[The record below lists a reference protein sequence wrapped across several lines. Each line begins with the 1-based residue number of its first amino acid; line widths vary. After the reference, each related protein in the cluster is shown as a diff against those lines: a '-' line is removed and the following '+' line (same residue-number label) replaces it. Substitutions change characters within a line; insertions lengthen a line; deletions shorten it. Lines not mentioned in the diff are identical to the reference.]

1 MFKSIRGSFLG
12 WHTFILVVVLTGFGG
27 TLFHLQRHAMLSE
40 IDVELE
46 GTAQVLAATL
56 QRGSRRPPW
65 LLGRGPRGAEPRA
78 PMREQSDTAGDDTLD
93 TEEDNATPAQKSS
106 RLDTAGDGKVSTEE
120 RLVARQH
127 RLAERRAFSQKRFDT
142 DGDGTLSTA
151 ERTAAYTSDV
161 VSRLPESLQRRFD
174 DEAEEEAYFV
184 VWRADGTVLTAANM
198 PSDLSM
204 PPPSAMPRT
213 QPSYIRQRDVR
224 REIISAGPHGT
235 LMLVG
240 RSMQQEHERLRH
252 LLWRLIATGGG
263 VLVVGLAGSWLL
275 AQRVTRPID
284 TISATAMAIS
294 ASDLSRRIDIA
305 TTKSE
310 LGQLA
315 HVLNTTFARLEAA
328 FAQQTRFT
336 ADASHELR
344 TPVSVILT
352 QTELAL
358 AKERPAAEYREAL
371 EACCR
376 AARRMKTLVDGLLTL
391 ARIDA
396 GELHLHPDT
405 FDLRRT
411 VEECVALLT
420 PLAEEHGVTFQL
432 DLQPVQFVGDADR
445 LAQVVTNLLSNAIN
459 YNREQGRVQ
468 VTLARDERT
477 HDVVLTVA
485 DTGMGIAPE
494 DLEGIFARFYR
505 VDKARSRLFGGS
517 GLGLPICQHIVEAH
531 GGSITCHSVMHTGTT
546 FVVRLPASPTMA

>member
-12 WHTFILVVVLTGFGG
+12 WHTFILVAVLTGFGG

-46 GTAQVLAATL
+46 GTAQVLGATL
-56 QRGSRRPPW
+56 QRGARRPPW
-65 LLGRGPRGAEPRA
+65 LLGRGPRSAERWA
-78 PMREQSDTAGDDTLD
+78 PIREQ
-93 TEEDNATPAQKSS
+93 
-106 RLDTAGDGKVSTEE
+106 
-120 RLVARQH
+120 
-127 RLAERRAFSQKRFDT
+127 FDT
-142 DGDGTLSTA
+142 DGDGTLSA
-151 ERTAAYTSDV
+151 EERTAAHTSDI
-161 VSRLPESLQRRFD
+161 VSRLPESLRRRFNS
-174 DEAEEEAYFV
+174 EAEEEAYFV
-184 VWRADGTVLTAANM
+184 VWRADGTVLTAVNM
-198 PSDLSM
+198 PSDLAG
-204 PPPSAMPRT
+204 PPPLAMQRA
-213 QPSYIRQRDVR
+213 QPSYVRQRDVR

-235 LMLVG
+235 LVLVG
-240 RSMQQEHERLRH
+240 RSMQQEHERLTH

-263 VLVVGLAGSWLL
+263 VLAVGLVGSWLL

-284 TISATAMAIS
+284 TISATATAIS
-294 ASDLSRRIDIA
+294 ASDLSRRIDITA
-305 TTKSE
+305 TKSE

-371 EACCR
+371 EACYR
-376 AARRMKTLVDGLLTL
+376 AARRMKSLVDGLLTL

-396 GELHLHPDT
+396 GELHLHADE
-405 FDLRRT
+405 FDLCRT

-420 PLAEEHGVTFQL
+420 PLAEEHRVALQL

-445 LAQVVTNLLSNAIN
+445 IAQVITNLLSNAIN

-468 VTLARDERT
+468 VTLRRDEST
-477 HDVVLTVA
+477 HDVVLTVS
-485 DTGMGIAPE
+485 DTGVGIASE
-494 DLEGIFARFYR
+494 DLAGIFARFYR

-531 GGSITCHSVMHTGTT
+531 GGTITCHSVIHTGTT
-546 FVVRLPASPTMA
+546 FVVRLPALPAMV